1 MTAAYPQP
9 EVDRIC
15 AAGLLLP
22 IPEPPEVFDPNIH
35 VHDLASF
42 MGNIKAAVV
51 LRRRAFVRF
60 FSDLFLF
67 RGECDDEWLEAC
79 ERDAGTR
86 DARGPPILGLQRRL
100 SGLRRLV
107 ATCDCL

>member
-1 MTAAYPQP
+1 MWLRVSETGTVRHHQHCCSGPLSFRPLTDHLRVVAAAYPQP

-42 MGNIKAAVV
+42 MGNVKNAVQP
-51 LRRRAFVRF
+51 
-60 FSDLFLF
+60 SH
-67 RGECDDEWLEAC
+67 
-79 ERDAGTR
+79 
-86 DARGPPILGLQRRL
+86 PH
-100 SGLRRLV
+100 
-107 ATCDCL
+107 CLIPSAKL